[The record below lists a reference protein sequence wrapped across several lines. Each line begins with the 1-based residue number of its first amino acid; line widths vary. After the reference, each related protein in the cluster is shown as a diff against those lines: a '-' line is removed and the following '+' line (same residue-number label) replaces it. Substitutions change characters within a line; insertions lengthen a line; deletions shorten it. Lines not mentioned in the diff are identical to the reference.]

1 MLNGLLVG
9 SRISWRAQIDPV
21 LLAHGIDVRW
31 WWPSI
36 SHMGDM
42 PRNCDVVIV
51 MTDCCS
57 HKLSKPA
64 MAMARKAS
72 VPLICGNH
80 RKAKMVPLLESRGFP
95 CLVTHAETVAPGAL
109 DVTQLAIGT
118 MCASILSELPE
129 LNPQEEISMP
139 AALPATDS
147 PVGYLNHAP
156 GVSELKGTT
165 LGHYRTVLLALA
177 ENPWLINTTVAER
190 LKLEPGSVGVQCS
203 LARETLGLLGR
214 RGRMP
219 ARVLDRPRYEAACL
233 ALGVTPVTED
243 AAPPLAPLASYSS
256 ANGDRAQLAS
266 FSTMAK
272 LAKAVSESKPA
283 ATPEPPTPP
292 VATTGLLPGEPTK
305 DTLEVLKLLLEAMRA
320 EGVEFVSIDERGKVS
335 IRRRVT
341 ISSNLSL

>member
-1 MLNGLLVG
+1 MKD
-9 SRISWRAQIDPV
+9 I
-21 LLAHGIDVRW
+21 
-31 WWPSI
+31 
-36 SHMGDM
+36 

-95 CLVTHAETVAPGAL
+95 CLTTHAETVAPGAL
-109 DVTQLAIGT
+109 DLTQLAIGT
-118 MCASILSELPE
+118 MCASILSDLPE
-129 LNPQEEISMP
+129 LSPEEEIPMP
-139 AALPATDS
+139 AATVSATDL
-147 PVGYLNHAP
+147 PVAYINHAP
-156 GVSELKGTT
+156 GVSELKGAG
-165 LGHYRTVLLALA
+165 LVHYRTVLRDIA
-177 ENPWLINTTVAER
+177 ESPWLINATIADR

-203 LARETLGLLGR
+203 LARETLGILGR
-214 RGRMP
+214 RGRLP
-219 ARVLDRPRYEAACL
+219 ARVLDRARYEAACA
-233 ALGVTPVTED
+233 ALGVTPVAED
-243 AAPPLAPLASYSS
+243 AAPALAPLASYSS
-256 ANGDRAQLAS
+256 ANGDRAQLQS
-266 FSTMAK
+266 LSTSPTLAK
-272 LAKAVSESKPA
+272 LVNAVAEPP
-283 ATPEPPTPP
+283 PEPPTP

-305 DTLEVLKLLLEAMRA
+305 DTLEVLKLLLEAMRV

>member
-21 LLAHGIDVRW
+21 LLSHGIDVRW
-31 WWPSI
+31 WWPTI
-36 SHMGDM
+36 SHMGDI

-118 MCASILSELPE
+118 MCASILSDLPE
-129 LNPQEEISMP
+129 LNPQEEIPMP
-139 AALPATDS
+139 ATASLPATDS

-156 GVSELKGTT
+156 GVSELKGTP

-177 ENPWLINTTVAER
+177 ENPWLINMTVAAR

-219 ARVLDRPRYEAACL
+219 ARVLDRPRYEAACA
-233 ALGVTPVTED
+233 ALGVTPVADNE
-243 AAPPLAPLASYSS
+243 APPLAPLASYSTT
-256 ANGDRAQLAS
+256 NGDRAQLAS

-272 LAKAVSESKPA
+272 PAAKPE

-320 EGVEFVSIDERGKVS
+320 EGVEFVSIDERGKVA

>member
-1 MLNGLLVG
+1 MLSGLLVG

-21 LLAHGIDVRW
+21 LLSHGIDVRW

-36 SHMGDM
+36 SHMGDI
-42 PRNCDVVIV
+42 PRNCDVVVV

-95 CLVTHAETVAPGAL
+95 CLTTHAETVAPGAL

-118 MCASILSELPE
+118 MCASILSDLPE
-129 LNPQEEISMP
+129 LSPEEEIPMP
-139 AALPATDS
+139 AATVPAINL

-156 GVSELKGTT
+156 GVGELKGAG
-165 LGHYRTVLLALA
+165 LVHYRTVLHAIA
-177 ENPWLINTTVAER
+177 ENPWLINADIAER

-203 LARETLGLLGR
+203 LARETLGILGR
-214 RGRMP
+214 RGRLS
-219 ARVLDRPRYEAACL
+219 ARVLDRARYEAACA

-243 AAPPLAPLASYSS
+243 AAPALAPLASYSS
-256 ANGDRAQLAS
+256 ANGDRAQLQS
-266 FSTMAK
+266 LSTSPTLAK
-272 LAKAVSESKPA
+272 LVNAVA
-283 ATPEPPTPP
+283 EPPPPP
-292 VATTGLLPGEPTK
+292 VSTPGLLPGEPTK